1 MKNSIKTWAPLII
14 TALIQALLVVL
25 FIISE
30 AKTDS
35 TFLRVLTGLGTLLPV
50 GALIPFLIK
59 ETLNNTS
66 K

>member
-1 MKNSIKTWAPLII
+1 MRDFIKEWGTFILVALFAAILI
-14 TALIQALLVVL
+14 VL
-25 FIISE
+25 FIISQ

-59 ETLNNTS
+59 KALNYTS